1 MKILRILIEFLQK
14 LDNRPQK
21 SVDINDI
28 CSGDEHENMYNK
40 DISVSSR
47 KI

>member
-14 LDNRPQK
+14 LDNKLQK
-21 SVDINDI
+21 I
-28 CSGDEHENMYNK
+28 DEYENMYNK